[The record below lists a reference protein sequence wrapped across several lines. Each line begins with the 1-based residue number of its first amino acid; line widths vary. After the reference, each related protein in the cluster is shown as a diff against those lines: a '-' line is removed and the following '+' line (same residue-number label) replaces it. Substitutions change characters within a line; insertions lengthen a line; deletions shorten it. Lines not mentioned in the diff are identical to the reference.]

1 MMKFMLISVPDTKY
15 KYHFA
20 ELLTKFFDK
29 YPDAELVSVDLKELR
44 ALAVIREPEENKPKK
59 KRK

>member
-1 MMKFMLISVPDTKY
+1 MLRFMLIAVPDTKY

-29 YPDAELVSVDLKELR
+29 YPEAELVSVDLKELR
-44 ALAVIREPEENKPKK
+44 ALAVIREKEDTKQKK